1 MRNEQFARSCTKRDI
16 VSDIGRDCQDVCP
29 NWPVA
34 NRLGIGEAR
43 AFPLRATPAKA
54 RGMKSY
60 FLVMAGGAVGAALR
74 FQLSRLVPVSAAL
87 PVLGRGV
94 SA

>member
-1 MRNEQFARSCTKRDI
+1 
-16 VSDIGRDCQDVCP
+16 
-29 NWPVA
+29 
-34 NRLGIGEAR
+34 
-43 AFPLRATPAKA
+43 
-54 RGMKSY
+54 MKSY